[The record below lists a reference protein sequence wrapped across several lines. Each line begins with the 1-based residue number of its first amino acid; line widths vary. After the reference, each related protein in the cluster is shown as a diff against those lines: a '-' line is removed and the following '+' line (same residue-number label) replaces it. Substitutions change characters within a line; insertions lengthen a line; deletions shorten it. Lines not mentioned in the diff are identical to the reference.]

1 MMGKCVQLC
10 LNGKELMIFK
20 QMTKYTKHSLNKC
33 YVTEFDLC
41 VRYYKVVTTI
51 QNSMSYTRK
60 IYRVIRKH

>member
-20 QMTKYTKHSLNKC
+20 QMTKYIKHSLNKC

-41 VRYYKVVTTI
+41 VRYCKVVTTI
-51 QNSMSYTRK
+51 
-60 IYRVIRKH
+60 